1 MNTPSLIIGVSVTTL
16 LFNLGA
22 AYAQKQ
28 TDYPNR
34 PVRVVVTAAPGG
46 SSDGAARVIAQR
58 LGEKWGQQFVIDNRG
73 GAGGIIGT
81 STISAAQPDGY
92 TIGMVSLRFSVNPS
106 LLKVPF
112 DPVKDFTHL
121 TMTAAV
127 GNVLVVNIKSPITS
141 VRELVLQ
148 AKEKPGTFTFASSGI
163 GGAPHLAGEFF
174 AQQTGTRLTHIAYK
188 GGGPAVADLIGGNV
202 SMSFASLTSALP
214 HIQGKRLRPLAVA
227 AKTRARQLPEVMTMK
242 EAGVG
247 EISVLDW
254 QGLLGPRGMSK
265 VITDRLSNEIRGI
278 LKEPDVERRFD
289 AMGLDVHATS
299 GEEFRQLVAEEI
311 KRWAIV
317 VKAAGIKA
325 E

>member
-1 MNTPSLIIGVSVTTL
+1 
-16 LFNLGA
+16 
-22 AYAQKQ
+22 
-28 TDYPNR
+28 
-34 PVRVVVTAAPGG
+34 
-46 SSDGAARVIAQR
+46 
-58 LGEKWGQQFVIDNRG
+58 
-73 GAGGIIGT
+73 
-81 STISAAQPDGY
+81 
-92 TIGMVSLRFSVNPS
+92 
-106 LLKVPF
+106 
-112 DPVKDFTHL
+112 
-121 TMTAAV
+121 
-127 GNVLVVNIKSPITS
+127 
-141 VRELVLQ
+141 
-148 AKEKPGTFTFASSGI
+148 
-163 GGAPHLAGEFF
+163 
-174 AQQTGTRLTHIAYK
+174 
-188 GGGPAVADLIGGNV
+188 
-202 SMSFASLTSALP
+202 MSFASLTSALP